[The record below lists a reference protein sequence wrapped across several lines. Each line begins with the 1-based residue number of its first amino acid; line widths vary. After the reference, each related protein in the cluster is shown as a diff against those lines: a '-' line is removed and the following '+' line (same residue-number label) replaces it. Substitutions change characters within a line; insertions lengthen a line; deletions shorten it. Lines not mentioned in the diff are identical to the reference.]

1 MELYSAIKKEW
12 NLAICNNV
20 DGAGKYNAKWSQSE
34 KDKYHMISLMW
45 SLRNKRTKKKR
56 DKQKTRLLTLDNKLT
71 VTREDAGNGI
81 GETGDG
87 DGE

>member
-1 MELYSAIKKEW
+1 
-12 NLAICNNV
+12 
-20 DGAGKYNAKWSQSE
+20 
-34 KDKYHMISLMW
+34 MISLMW